1 MVEVGWLYLIV
12 QNFGTAEQRKVEQN
26 LPPHWDA
33 GEPSV
38 VEVLERGSMDF
49 AEGLIHSVRR
59 KAVCFH

>member
-12 QNFGTAEQRKVEQN
+12 QSSGTTEQWKVERN
-26 LPPHWDA
+26 SPLYWDA
-33 GEPSV
+33 GEPLV

-49 AEGLIHSVRR
+49 EVVLIHRVHR